1 VLESVRTGIPKG
13 YEAASGLRPKSE
25 AELLNDELKIKME
38 EILSENASLK
48 KTVEELELKLA
59 QYEGLKSSRSKS
71 HLTEAKLTDTV
82 VNGVE

>member
-1 VLESVRTGIPKG
+1 
-13 YEAASGLRPKSE
+13 
-25 AELLNDELKIKME
+25 ME
-38 EILSENASLK
+38 EVMSENATLK

-59 QYEGLKSSRSKS
+59 QYEGLKSSRSKN